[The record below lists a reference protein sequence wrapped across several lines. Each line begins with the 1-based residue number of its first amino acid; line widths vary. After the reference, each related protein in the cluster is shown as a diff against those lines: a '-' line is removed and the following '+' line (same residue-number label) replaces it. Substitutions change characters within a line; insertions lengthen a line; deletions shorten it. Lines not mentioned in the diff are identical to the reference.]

1 MTNTF
6 FFFFTPCLEEAG
18 RHPRIEKGTV
28 NVTREIS
35 YSAIEGELTPDDF
48 EFLLNDGDSSSSN
61 GAISAVATAAAAGL
75 ASLAVT
81 AMLA

>member
-1 MTNTF
+1 M
-6 FFFFTPCLEEAG
+6 
-18 RHPRIEKGTV
+18 
-28 NVTREIS
+28 REIS